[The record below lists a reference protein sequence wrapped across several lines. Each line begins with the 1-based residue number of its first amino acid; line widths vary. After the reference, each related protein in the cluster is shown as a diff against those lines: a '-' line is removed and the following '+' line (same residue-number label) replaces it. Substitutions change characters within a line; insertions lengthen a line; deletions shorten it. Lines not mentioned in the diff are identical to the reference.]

1 MPDRFTPEYWRSRAE
16 EVRTLA
22 EQMRD
27 KFSHETLLRMARD
40 YEVLAQRA
48 EERQRPS

>member
-1 MPDRFTPEYWRSRAE
+1 MPDRFTPEYWRNRAE

-22 EQMRD
+22 EQMID
-27 KFSHETLLRMARD
+27 KYSRETLLRIAQD

>member
-1 MPDRFTPEYWRSRAE
+1 MPDRFTPEYWRSRAG

-27 KFSHETLLRMARD
+27 KFSHEALLRMARD
-40 YEVLAQRA
+40 YKVLAL
-48 EERQRPS
+48 P